1 MALPPILQHG
11 GEGRLPIA
19 PSVGAAEIIDMEYRR
34 SNLGLC
40 FQNTSSQSSWLHRR
54 SHWGCFRKPA
64 TFPGVFAKE
73 LGLAFALAFSGVF
86 GAADLI
92 GSGGPTSQPAG
103 GVKGGGIKW
112 RWHLILLEVRWRSVE
127 DHEK

>member
-1 MALPPILQHG
+1 MKYVILPQEALTLPPILQHG

-19 PSVGAAEIIDMEYRR
+19 PSVGAAEIIDNTVEATWVSASRIPPR
-34 SNLGLC
+34 SLSGCTGAALGLD
-40 FQNTSSQSSWLHRR
+40 
-54 SHWGCFRKPA
+54 FRKLA

-92 GSGGPTSQPAG
+92 N
-103 GVKGGGIKW
+103 GVD
-112 RWHLILLEVRWRSVE
+112 L
-127 DHEK
+127 